1 MNHLKVILWVLF
13 WFVFKP
19 IFAHQDIY
27 AIENYGNV
35 KVKISSY
42 SFDLEEVNRSF
53 IIAQLVQ
60 KLSIQLNNKDS
71 IYLDFDHS
79 YMSECKSAYFLSYGI
94 NNQNL
99 NVDDDKNIS
108 FEKAIRSNTII
119 LKSISYSF
127 DEKSI
132 LKLIEFAILNKNYIN
147 TTQRVCAYKSEYYN
161 YNIVSLDTNETK
173 TVLFNE
179 SSLLQ
184 KEILSKIIERP
195 NQNFKSGIS
204 YKFENGNFYLF
215 NRNSLG
221 KDSSFMYLKNIYL
234 MKEVVKI
241 KNTQIV
247 AVFESDTVFY
257 FVNRNV
263 KTNQLFVSKKYILK
277 HCEYKEPIHVSKFK
291 RNTLKVSTNFFHNFC
306 TKVDYIYFYEKD
318 ELVLVD
324 NK

>member
-94 NNQNL
+94 NNQIL

-108 FEKAIRSNTII
+108 LEKANRSNTII

-147 TTQRVCAYKSEYYN
+147 TTQRVCGYKSEYYN
-161 YNIVSLDTNETK
+161 YNIVSLDSNETK

-184 KEILSKIIERP
+184 KEILLKNIERP
-195 NQNFKSGIS
+195 NHNFKTGIS
-204 YKFENGNFYLF
+204 YKFVNGNFDLF

-221 KDSSFMYLKNIYL
+221 KDSTFMNLKNIYL
-234 MKEVVKI
+234 MKEVKI

-247 AVFESDTVFY
+247 TVFESDTVFY

-263 KTNQLFVSKKYILK
+263 KTNKLFISKRYILK
-277 HCEYKEPIHVSKFK
+277 HCEYIQPFQIRKFK
-291 RNTLKVSTNFFHNFC
+291 RNKLKLTSFVFC
-306 TKVDYIYFYEKD
+306 NVGSIREYIYFYEKD
-318 ELVLVD
+318 ELVLVE